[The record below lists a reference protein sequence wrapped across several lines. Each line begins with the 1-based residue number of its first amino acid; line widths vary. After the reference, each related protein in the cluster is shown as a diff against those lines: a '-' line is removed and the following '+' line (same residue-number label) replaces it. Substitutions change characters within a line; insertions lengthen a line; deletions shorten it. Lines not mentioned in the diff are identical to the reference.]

1 MGLHG
6 VPTTV
11 VICCPVTQR
20 GADAE
25 LDAMVRRARE
35 AIVPVTWVASIDSLA
50 ATSGAI
56 GGADRSGGIALALE
70 PSWFSSRQML
80 RRMLGRARTA
90 VPSLSTVVLRGAAP
104 LDHRAVLV
112 EEGIRTICVDSFDD
126 VARVSRRPA
135 PQGWPCRTV
144 VWGLWEVKSVPQ
156 TARGM
161 LRSLIPWRSA
171 PRPALGS
178 LALLHAGPG
187 STDGEA
193 PRTLRR
199 ARPHGGRRP
208 DAARGIGAEGGVSGG
223 LDLQP
228 HVGCDLAGPRPFQ
241 HRPAQVAEDQAAQQ
255 EPDVRTDA
263 HPPKGESGG
272 QIGHE
277 QDPDQ
282 A

>member
-1 MGLHG
+1 MFEEPVMGLHG

-178 LALLHAGPG
+178 LAVLHAGQG

-193 PRTLRR
+193 PRATMGHLERLLGWVERRRRSDTL
-199 ARPHGGRRP
+199 H
-208 DAARGIGAEGGVSGG
+208 
-223 LDLQP
+223 
-228 HVGCDLAGPRPFQ
+228 LAGLCDV
-241 HRPAQVAEDQAAQQ
+241 PALMAGAGQMPLAGSVLKAA
-255 EPDVRTDA
+255 
-263 HPPKGESGG
+263 
-272 QIGHE
+272 
-277 QDPDQ
+277 
-282 A
+282 